1 MAKKILLAVITLL
14 LLYGVYRLVTTS
26 EPMITGTYSC
36 HTEKEEYYFGGKRGK
51 RDILHLPKR
60 ICVP

>member
-1 MAKKILLAVITLL
+1 MAKKIIVAVIALL

-36 HTEKEEYYFGGKRGK
+36 HTETEE
-51 RDILHLPKR
+51 
-60 ICVP
+60 